1 MASLFLILLRRLSP
15 SAEIDK
21 KADDDHYAVAAG
33 GEAEGV
39 GVAHIVDADTPHSG
53 SDADGGIKGKVESA
67 VGSAA
72 AMGRGTV
79 DSQRTVG
86 HPHDTV
92 YRTKEDTHED
102 TACHGAAVG
111 KE

>member
-1 MASLFLILLRRLSP
+1 MASLFLLLFRLCS
-15 SAEIDK
+15 SAEIDE
-21 KADDDHYAVAAG
+21 KADDDHYTVAAG
-33 GEAEGV
+33 GKAEGV

-53 SDADGGIKGKVESA
+53 SDADGGIKGEIESA

-72 AMGRGTV
+72 AMGCGTV
-79 DSQRTVG
+79 DSQRTIG

-92 YRTKEDTHED
+92 YRTEEDSHED

>member
-1 MASLFLILLRRLSP
+1 MASLFLLLFRLSP
-15 SAEIDK
+15 SAEIDEK
-21 KADDDHYAVAAG
+21 TDDDHYAVTAG
-33 GEAEGV
+33 GKAEGV

-72 AMGRGTV
+72 AMGSGTV
-79 DSQRTVG
+79 DSQRTIG

-92 YRTKEDTHED
+92 YRTEEDAHED
-102 TACHGAAVG
+102 TA
-111 KE
+111 

>member
-1 MASLFLILLRRLSP
+1 MASLSFLFRT
-15 SAEIDK
+15 SAPAAVDENS
-21 KADDDHYAVAAG
+21 DDDHYTVTAG
-33 GEAEGV
+33 GKAEGV

-53 SDADGGIKGKVESA
+53 SDADSGIKGKVESA

-72 AMGRGTV
+72 AMGCGTV
-79 DSQRTVG
+79 DSQRTIG

-92 YRTKEDTHED
+92 YRTEEDTHED
-102 TACHGAAVG
+102 TACHSAAVG